1 MTAFQDLNSFTL
13 PHRPV
18 LRGLFF
24 WNSSDSEKARD
35 QPCD

>member
-1 MTAFQDLNSFTL
+1 MTAFQDLNSFTP

-18 LRGLFF
+18 LWGLFF
-24 WNSSDSEKARD
+24 WNGSDNEKARD